1 MVPAENDRVTYRD
14 GRDDLHRGRIE
25 EVRDPGPHA
34 VYRIRNERTNELQV
48 ITQEQIEGE
57 PGAPDA

>member
-1 MVPAENDRVTYRD
+1 MVPAENDRVTDRD
-14 GRDDLHRGRIE
+14 GREDLHRGRIE

-34 VYRIRNERTNELQV
+34 VYRIRNERTNELQI
-48 ITQEQIEGE
+48 ITREQIEGE